1 VPQSRP
7 ITRATFRRSSGRIR
21 QHVDDVGP
29 SLAMSIAVAEQLSGD
44 RISVGLVSDQ
54 EIAKVFSGCGTEV
67 SRRERR

>member
-1 VPQSRP
+1 
-7 ITRATFRRSSGRIR
+7 
-21 QHVDDVGP
+21 
-29 SLAMSIAVAEQLSGD
+29 MSIAVAEQLSGD